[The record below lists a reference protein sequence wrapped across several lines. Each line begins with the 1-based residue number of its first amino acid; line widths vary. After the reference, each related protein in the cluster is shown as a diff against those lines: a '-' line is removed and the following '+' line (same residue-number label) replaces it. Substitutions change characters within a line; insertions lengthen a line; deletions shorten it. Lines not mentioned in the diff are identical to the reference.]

1 MGYWIILSRK
11 SIFRYD
17 AFVKVVLLKMK
28 SALVIGAT
36 RGIGKQIALKF
47 AENGYKVCVAAKT
60 TEHSDKLP
68 GTIFDVAKEIKDKGG
83 DAKPVKCN
91 VRKEDDIAST
101 VQECIDTYG
110 SLDVAVY
117 NAGAVLWNSVI
128 ETPLKRWDLM
138 NEVNARGAF
147 CMVQNILPHMLER
160 KKGRLILVAPP
171 IYNRFFKG
179 KTPYS
184 MTKVAMTVLV
194 HGLAN
199 ELTGTGV
206 SISALWPATVIES
219 HVTQVRN
226 LAPAYMRK
234 PTIFADACFQ
244 IAEETTEKLNGLA
257 LIDEDYLRSE
267 GVTDF
272 TKYRCDPQQEPDRM
286 MPIKFPTLLV
296 QEEMND
302 PPVTSKL

>member
-1 MGYWIILSRK
+1 
-11 SIFRYD
+11 
-17 AFVKVVLLKMK
+17 MK

-47 AENGYKVCVAAKT
+47 SENGYKVCVAAKT
-60 TEHSDKLP
+60 TENTDKLP
-68 GTIFDVAKEIKDKGG
+68 GTIYDVCKEINDNGG
-83 DAKPVKCN
+83 NAMPLKCN
-91 VRKEDDIAST
+91 VRKEEDVTNTIRH
-101 VQECIDTYG
+101 CIDTYG

-117 NAGAVLWNSVI
+117 NAGAVLWNSVV

-138 NEVNARGAF
+138 NEVNARGAY
-147 CMVQNILPHMLER
+147 CMVQNILPHMLEK
-160 KKGRLILVAPP
+160 KKGRLILVSPP

-199 ELTGTGV
+199 ELKGTGV

-219 HVTQVRN
+219 HVTQIRN
-226 LAPAYMRK
+226 LAPAFMRK
-234 PTIFADACFQ
+234 PTIFADACFN
-244 IAEETTEKLNGLA
+244 IAEEQTDKLNGLA
-257 LIDEDYLRSE
+257 LIDEDYLRME

-272 TKYRCDPQQEPDRM
+272 TKYRCDPVQEPDRM
-286 MPIKFPTLLV
+286 MPKKFPSLLV
-296 QEEMND
+296 AEELDD
-302 PPVTSKL
+302 PPVSSKL

>member
-1 MGYWIILSRK
+1 
-11 SIFRYD
+11 
-17 AFVKVVLLKMK
+17 MK

-68 GTIFDVAKEIKDKGG
+68 GTIYDVANEIKDKGG

-101 VQECIDTYG
+101 VQQCINTYG